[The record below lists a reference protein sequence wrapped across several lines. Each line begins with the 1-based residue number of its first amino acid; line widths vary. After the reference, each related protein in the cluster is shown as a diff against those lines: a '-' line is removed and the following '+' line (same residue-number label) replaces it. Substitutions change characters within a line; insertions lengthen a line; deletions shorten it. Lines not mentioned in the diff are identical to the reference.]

1 MTQSGTR
8 IFDTCLGMTQSW
20 REESY
25 LTSVSSAVLQWQ
37 LLANLYHRQLLARA
51 NPFWDMLTNVFCGT
65 SELQTWWAHTNLRDF
80 WCGLTKNFRDRYLQV
95 DYCQHHNAAIK
106 NPAPRF
112 SSP

>member
-1 MTQSGTR
+1 MPLHWNWVRRFWCRRKFS
-8 IFDTCLGMTQSW
+8 SAV
-20 REESY
+20 SV
-25 LTSVSSAVLQWQ
+25 TSVSSAVLQWQ
-37 LLANLYHRQLLARA
+37 LLADLYHRQLLARA

-65 SELQTWWAHTNLRDF
+65 SELQTWWAHTNFRDF
-80 WCGLTKNFRDRYLQV
+80 WCSLTKNFRDRYLQV

>member
-1 MTQSGTR
+1 MRSFQSVLSSTA
-8 IFDTCLGMTQSW
+8 TS
-20 REESY
+20 SPPHY
-25 LTSVSSAVLQWQ
+25 LLVTVTSVSSAVLQWQ
-37 LLANLYHRQLLARA
+37 LLADLYHRQLLARA

-65 SELQTWWAHTNLRDF
+65 SELQTWWAHTNFRDF
-80 WCGLTKNFRDRYLQV
+80 WCSLTKNFRDRYLQV